1 MSIEHIDTLIV
12 GAGLSGIGSAVH
24 LRQGLPQQSLLILEA
39 RERLGGTWDLFRYPG
54 IRSDSDMHTLGYSFK
69 PWTGAKAIADGPSIL
84 QYVQE
89 TAQEF
94 EVLPLI
100 RFGHRVQSAN
110 WDSAAARW
118 HVTVKRLAD
127 DTVLQVQCRFLLM
140 CSGYYNYDHGYTP
153 AFPGMDSF
161 KGTLVHPQ
169 HWPQDLDYSGQHVVV
184 IGSGATAMTLVPEM
198 AKLAGQVT
206 LLQRSPTYV
215 VARPS
220 RDAMADALRVFL
232 PAAWAYALTRW
243 KNVLTGL
250 FYFTLARS
258 RPALAKARILQGA
271 AQALPAGYPVDPHF
285 TPSYQPWDQRVC
297 LVPDADLFVAIR
309 KGKAR
314 MVTDTI
320 DRIEAHGVR
329 LHSGALLPADV
340 IVTATG
346 LDLLGFGGMAIAVDG
361 VPLKVS
367 ECLSYKGMMLNGVPN
382 FAYVFGYTNASWTL
396 KSDLTGQYVLRVL
409 RHMRRQGFDSVAP
422 QLNDTTVQPEP
433 WVDFSSGYFQRAMDR
448 FPKQGNKKPWRLYQN
463 YVRDL
468 LALRWSA
475 LEDGVLQFGNARPPR
490 AKLDDHQRAIF

>member
-1 MSIEHIDTLIV
+1 MNSEQVDTLIV

-24 LRQGLPQQSLLILEA
+24 LRQGLPKASVLILEA

-54 IRSDSDMHTLGYSFK
+54 IRSDSDMHTLGYCFK

-94 EVLPLI
+94 GVQPLI
-100 RFGHRVQSAN
+100 RFGHQVLSAH

-118 HVTVKRLAD
+118 RVTAKRLAD
-127 DTVLQVQCRFLLM
+127 DTVLQVHCRFLLM
-140 CSGYYNYDHGYTP
+140 CSDYYNYAHGYTP

-161 KGTLVHPQ
+161 KGRVVHPQ
-169 HWPQDLDYSGQHVVV
+169 HWPQDLDYRGQRVVV

-198 AKLAGQVT
+198 AKLAAEVT

-220 RDAMADALRVFL
+220 RDAIADALRGLL
-232 PAAWAYALTRW
+232 PEKLAYALTRW

-250 FYFTLARS
+250 FYFTLAR
-258 RPALAKARILQGA
+258 RNPELAKARILQGA

-285 TPSYQPWDQRVC
+285 TPTYKPWDQRIC
-297 LVPDADLFVAIR
+297 LVPDADLFAAIGR
-309 KGKAR
+309 GRAR

-320 DRIEAHGVR
+320 EMIEPQGIR
-329 LHSGALLPADV
+329 LKSGECLAADV

-346 LDLLGFGGMAIAVDG
+346 LDLLGFGGMEIAVDG
-361 VPLKVS
+361 QALNVAQ
-367 ECLSYKGMMLNGVPN
+367 CLSYKGMMLNGVPN

-396 KSDLTGQYVLRVL
+396 KSDLTGQYVLRLL
-409 RHMRRQGFDSVAP
+409 RHMQRHGLERVMP
-422 QLNDTTVQPEP
+422 RLNDATVQPEP

-448 FPKQGNKKPWRLYQN
+448 FPKQGSKKPWRLYQN

-475 LEDGVLQFGNARPPR
+475 LEDGVLEFRKIQPG
-490 AKLDDHQRAIF
+490 AKPTSP

>member
-1 MSIEHIDTLIV
+1 MSIEQVDTLIV

-24 LRQGLPQQSLLILEA
+24 LRQGLPQQSVLILEA

-89 TAQEF
+89 AAQEF
-94 EVLPLI
+94 GVLPLI
-100 RFGHRVQSAN
+100 RFGHKVLTAD

-118 HVTVKRLAD
+118 LVAVKRLAD
-127 DTVLQVQCRFLLM
+127 DTVLQVHCRFLLM
-140 CSGYYNYDHGYTP
+140 CSGYYNYEHGYTP
-153 AFPGMDSF
+153 AIPGMDSF
-161 KGTLVHPQ
+161 TGKVVHPQ
-169 HWPQDLDYSGQHVVV
+169 HWPQDLDYRGQQVVV

-198 AKLAGQVT
+198 AKLAAQVT

-220 RDAMADALRVFL
+220 RDAIADGLRRAL
-232 PAAWAYALTRW
+232 PAKTAYALTRW

-250 FYFTLARS
+250 FYFTLAR
-258 RPALAKARILQGA
+258 RNPELAKARILQGA
-271 AQALPAGYPVDPHF
+271 TQALPAGYPVNPHF
-285 TPSYQPWDQRVC
+285 TPSYKPWDQRIC
-297 LVPDADLFVAIR
+297 LLPDADLFSAISQDR
-309 KGKAR
+309 AR

-320 DRIEAHGVR
+320 EMIEPQGLR
-329 LHSGALLPADV
+329 LHSGELLPADV

-346 LDLLGFGGMAIAVDG
+346 LDLLGFGGMHIAVDG
-361 VPLKVS
+361 VPLEVS
-367 ECLSYKGMMLNGVPN
+367 KCLSYKGMMLNGVPN

-396 KSDLTGQYVLRVL
+396 KSDLTGQYVLRLL
-409 RHMRRQGFDSVAP
+409 RHMRSQGLDSVVP
-422 QLNDTTVQPEP
+422 QLNDSTVQPEP

-448 FPKQGNKKPWRLYQN
+448 FPKQGSKKPWRLYQN
-463 YVRDL
+463 YARDL

-475 LEDGVLQFGNARPPR
+475 LEDGVLQFRSAPPS
-490 AKLDDHQRAIF
+490 AQ

>member
-1 MSIEHIDTLIV
+1 MTIEQVDTLIV

-24 LRQGLPQQSLLILEA
+24 LRQGLPQQSVLILEA

-84 QYVQE
+84 RYVQE

-94 EVLPLI
+94 GLLPLI
-100 RFGHRVQSAN
+100 RFGHKVVSAN

-118 HVTVKRLAD
+118 RVMVKLLAD
-127 DTVLQVQCRFLLM
+127 GTEFQVQCRFLLM
-140 CSGYYNYDHGYTP
+140 CSGYYNYEHGYTP
-153 AFPGMDSF
+153 AFPGIDSF
-161 KGTLVHPQ
+161 QGRVVHPQ
-169 HWPQDLDYSGQHVVV
+169 HWPQDLDYGDQQVVV

-198 AKLAGQVT
+198 AKRAAQVT
-206 LLQRSPTYV
+206 LLQRTPTYV

-220 RDAMADALRVFL
+220 RDAIADGLRRALPSKL
-232 PAAWAYALTRW
+232 AYALTRW

-258 RPALAKARILQGA
+258 NPDLAKARILQGA
-271 AQALPAGYPVDPHF
+271 AQALPAGYSVDPHF
-285 TPSYQPWDQRVC
+285 TPTYKPWDQRIC
-297 LVPDADLFVAIR
+297 LVPDADLFVAISGGR
-309 KGKAR
+309 AR

-320 DRIEAHGVR
+320 EMIEPQGLR
-329 LHSGALLPADV
+329 LHSGEFLRADV

-346 LDLLGFGGMAIAVDG
+346 LDLLGFGGMQIAVDG
-361 VPLKVS
+361 APLKVS
-367 ECLSYKGMMLNGVPN
+367 DCLSYKGMMLNGVPN

-396 KSDLTGQYVLRVL
+396 KSDLTGQYVLRLL
-409 RHMRRQGFDSVAP
+409 RHMRSQGLDSVVP
-422 QLNDTTVQPEP
+422 QLNDSTVQPEP

-448 FPKQGNKKPWRLYQN
+448 FPKQGSKKPWRLYQN

-475 LEDGVLQFGNARPPR
+475 LEDGVLQFGKARPP
-490 AKLDDHQRAIF
+490 

>member
-1 MSIEHIDTLIV
+1 MNIEHIDTLIV

-24 LRQGLPQQSLLILEA
+24 VRQGLPQQSVLILEA

-94 EVLPLI
+94 GVLPLI
-100 RFGHRVQSAN
+100 RFGHKVLSAN
-110 WDSAAARW
+110 WDSGAARW
-118 HVTVKRLAD
+118 HVAVKRLAD
-127 DTVLQVQCRFLLM
+127 GTVLQVQCRFLLM
-140 CSGYYNYDHGYTP
+140 CSGYYNYAHGYTP

-161 KGTLVHPQ
+161 LGRVVHPQ
-169 HWPQDLDYSGQHVVV
+169 HWPQDLDYRGQRVVV

-198 AKLAGQVT
+198 AKLAAQVT

-220 RDAMADALRVFL
+220 RDAIADALRGFL
-232 PAAWAYALTRW
+232 PSAWAYALTRW

-258 RPALAKARILQGA
+258 KPALAKARILQGA
-271 AQALPAGYPVDPHF
+271 AQALPPGYAVDPHF
-285 TPSYQPWDQRVC
+285 TPTYQPWDQRIC
-297 LVPDADLFVAIR
+297 LVPDADLFAAISQ
-309 KGKAR
+309 GKAR

-320 DRIEAHGVR
+320 EMIEPQGLR

-346 LDLLGFGGMAIAVDG
+346 LDLLGFGGMQIAVDG
-361 VPLKVS
+361 APLHVGQ
-367 ECLSYKGMMLNGVPN
+367 CLSYKGMMLNGVPN

-396 KSDLTGQYVLRVL
+396 KSDLTGQYVLRLL
-409 RHMRRQGFDSVAP
+409 RHMQRHGLDSVMP
-422 QLNDTTVQPEP
+422 QLKDATVQPEP
-433 WVDFSSGYFQRAMDR
+433 WVDFSSGYFQRALDR
-448 FPKQGNKKPWRLYQN
+448 FPKQGSKKPWRLYQN

-475 LEDGVLQFGNARPPR
+475 LEDGVLQFGKARLPS
-490 AKLDDHQRAIF
+490 Q

>member
-1 MSIEHIDTLIV
+1 MNIEQVDTLIV

-24 LRQGLPQQSLLILEA
+24 LRQGLPQQSVLILEA

-84 QYVQE
+84 RYVQE

-94 EVLPLI
+94 GLLPLI
-100 RFGHRVQSAN
+100 RFGHKVVSAN

-118 HVTVKRLAD
+118 RVMVKLLAD
-127 DTVLQVQCRFLLM
+127 GTEFQVQCRFLLM
-140 CSGYYNYDHGYTP
+140 CSGYYNYEHGYTP
-153 AFPGMDSF
+153 AFPGIDSF
-161 KGTLVHPQ
+161 QGRVVHPQ
-169 HWPQDLDYSGQHVVV
+169 HWPQDLDYGDQQVVV

-198 AKLAGQVT
+198 AKRAAQVT
-206 LLQRSPTYV
+206 LLQRTPTYV

-220 RDAMADALRVFL
+220 RDAIADGLRRALPSKL
-232 PAAWAYALTRW
+232 AYALTRW

-258 RPALAKARILQGA
+258 NPDLAKARILQGA

-285 TPSYQPWDQRVC
+285 TPTYKPWDQRIC
-297 LVPDADLFVAIR
+297 LVPDADLFVAISGGR
-309 KGKAR
+309 AR

-320 DRIEAHGVR
+320 EMIEPQGLR
-329 LHSGALLPADV
+329 LHSGEFLRADV

-346 LDLLGFGGMAIAVDG
+346 LDLLGFGGIQIAVDSA
-361 VPLKVS
+361 PLKVS
-367 ECLSYKGMMLNGVPN
+367 DCLSYKGMMLNGVPN

-396 KSDLTGQYVLRVL
+396 KSDLTGQYVLRLL
-409 RHMRRQGFDSVAP
+409 RHMRSQGLDSVVP
-422 QLNDTTVQPEP
+422 QLNDSTVQPEP

-448 FPKQGNKKPWRLYQN
+448 FPKQGSKKPWRLYQN

-475 LEDGVLQFGNARPPR
+475 LEDGVLQFGKARPP
-490 AKLDDHQRAIF
+490 

>member
-1 MSIEHIDTLIV
+1 MNIEQVDTLIV

-24 LRQGLPQQSLLILEA
+24 LRQGLPQQSVLILEA

-84 QYVQE
+84 RYVQE

-94 EVLPLI
+94 GLLPLI
-100 RFGHRVQSAN
+100 RFGHKVVSAN
-110 WDSAAARW
+110 RDSAAARW
-118 HVTVKRLAD
+118 RVMVKRLAD
-127 DTVLQVQCRFLLM
+127 GTEFQVQCRFLLM
-140 CSGYYNYDHGYTP
+140 CSGYYNYEHGYTP
-153 AFPGMDSF
+153 AFPGIDSF
-161 KGTLVHPQ
+161 QGRVVHPQ
-169 HWPQDLDYSGQHVVV
+169 HWPQDLDYGDQQVVV

-198 AKLAGQVT
+198 AKRAAQVT
-206 LLQRSPTYV
+206 LLQRTPTYV

-220 RDAMADALRVFL
+220 RDAISDGLRRALPSKL
-232 PAAWAYALTRW
+232 AYALTRW

-258 RPALAKARILQGA
+258 NPDLAKARILQGA

-285 TPSYQPWDQRVC
+285 TPTYKPWDQRIC
-297 LVPDADLFVAIR
+297 LVPDADLFVAISGGR
-309 KGKAR
+309 AR

-320 DRIEAHGVR
+320 EMIEPQGLR
-329 LHSGALLPADV
+329 LHSGEFLRADV

-346 LDLLGFGGMAIAVDG
+346 LDLLGFGGMQIAVDSA
-361 VPLKVS
+361 PLKVS
-367 ECLSYKGMMLNGVPN
+367 DCLSYKGMMLNGVPN

-396 KSDLTGQYVLRVL
+396 KSDLTGQYVLRLL
-409 RHMRRQGFDSVAP
+409 RHMRSQGLDSVVP
-422 QLNDTTVQPEP
+422 QLNDSTVQPEP

-448 FPKQGNKKPWRLYQN
+448 FPKQGSKKPWRLYQN

-475 LEDGVLQFGNARPPR
+475 LEDGVLQFGKARPP
-490 AKLDDHQRAIF
+490 

>member
-1 MSIEHIDTLIV
+1 MSIEQVDTLIV

-24 LRQGLPQQSLLILEA
+24 LRQGLPQQSVLILEA

-84 QYVQE
+84 QYVKE

-94 EVLPLI
+94 GVLPLI
-100 RFGHRVQSAN
+100 RFGHQVLSAN

-118 HVTVKRLAD
+118 QLAVKRLAD

-140 CSGYYNYDHGYTP
+140 CSGYYNYAHGYTP
-153 AFPGMDSF
+153 ALPGMDSF
-161 KGTLVHPQ
+161 KGPVVHPQ
-169 HWPQDLDYSGQHVVV
+169 HWPQGLDYRGLQVVV

-198 AKLAGQVT
+198 AKLAASVT

-215 VARPS
+215 VSRPS
-220 RDAMADALRVFL
+220 RDAIADGLRRVL
-232 PAAWAYALTRW
+232 PAKIAYALTRW

-250 FYFTLARS
+250 FYFTLAR
-258 RPALAKARILQGA
+258 RHPDLAKTRILQGA
-271 AQALPAGYPVDPHF
+271 AQALPAGYPLDPHF
-285 TPSYQPWDQRVC
+285 TPTYKPWDQRIC
-297 LVPDADLFVAIR
+297 LLPDADLFGAISQGR
-309 KGKAR
+309 AR

-320 DRIEAHGVR
+320 EMIEPQGIR
-329 LHSGALLPADV
+329 LHSGEFLQADV

-346 LDLLGFGGMAIAVDG
+346 LDLLGFGGMQIAVDG
-361 VPLKVS
+361 RPLEVAK
-367 ECLSYKGMMLNGVPN
+367 CLSYKGMMLNGVPN

-396 KSDLTGQYVLRVL
+396 KSDLTGQYVLRLL
-409 RHMRRQGFDSVAP
+409 RHMRRKGLASVMP
-422 QLNDTTVQPEP
+422 QLNDATVLPEP

-448 FPKQGNKKPWRLYQN
+448 FPKQGSKKPWRLYQN

-475 LEDGVLQFGNARPPR
+475 LEDGVLQFGKAQTEAP
-490 AKLDDHQRAIF
+490 

>member
-1 MSIEHIDTLIV
+1 MNIEHIDTLIV

-24 LRQGLPQQSLLILEA
+24 LRQGPPQQSILILEA

-69 PWTGAKAIADGPSIL
+69 PWTGAKAIADGSSIL

-94 EVLPLI
+94 GVLPLI
-100 RFGHRVQSAN
+100 RFGHKVLSAD
-110 WDSAAARW
+110 WDSAAAHWR
-118 HVTVKRLAD
+118 VAVKRLAD

-140 CSGYYNYDHGYTP
+140 CSGYYNYEHGYTP

-161 KGTLVHPQ
+161 KGRVVHPQ
-169 HWPQDLDYSGQHVVV
+169 HWPQDLDYRGQQVVV

-198 AKLAGQVT
+198 AKLAAQVT

-220 RDAMADALRVFL
+220 RDAIADALRGFL
-232 PAAWAYALTRW
+232 PAKIAYALTRW

-258 RPALAKARILQGA
+258 KPELAKARILQGA
-271 AQALPAGYPVDPHF
+271 AQALPAGYAVNPHF
-285 TPSYQPWDQRVC
+285 TPSYKPWDQRIC
-297 LVPDADLFVAIR
+297 LVPDADLFAAISQGR
-309 KGKAR
+309 AR

-320 DRIEAHGVR
+320 EMIEPQGLR
-329 LHSGALLPADV
+329 LKSGELLAADV

-346 LDLLGFGGMAIAVDG
+346 LDLLGFGGMEIFVDS
-361 VPLKVS
+361 VPLKVA

-396 KSDLTGQYVLRVL
+396 KSDLTGQYVLRLL
-409 RHMRRQGFDSVAP
+409 RHMRRHGLDSVVP
-422 QLNDTTVQPEP
+422 QLNDATVQPEP
-433 WVDFSSGYFQRAMDR
+433 WVDFSSGYFQRALDR

-475 LEDGVLQFGNARPPR
+475 LEDGVLQFGKARPPS
-490 AKLDDHQRAIF
+490 Q

>member
-1 MSIEHIDTLIV
+1 MSIEQVDTLIV

-24 LRQGLPQQSLLILEA
+24 LRQGLPQQSVLMVEA
-39 RERLGGTWDLFRYPG
+39 RKRLGGTWDLFRYPG

-94 EVLPLI
+94 GVLPLI
-100 RFGHRVQSAN
+100 RFGHKVLSAD

-118 HVTVKRLAD
+118 RVAVQRLAD

-140 CSGYYNYDHGYTP
+140 CSGYYNYEHGYTP
-153 AFPGMDSF
+153 ALPGMDSF
-161 KGTLVHPQ
+161 KGQRVHPQ
-169 HWPQDLDYSGQHVVV
+169 HWPQDLDYRGQQVVI
-184 IGSGATAMTLVPEM
+184 IGSGATAMTLVPAM
-198 AKLAGQVT
+198 AKLAAHVT

-220 RDAMADALRVFL
+220 RDAIADGLRRVL
-232 PAAWAYALTRW
+232 PAKIAYALTRW

-250 FYFTLARS
+250 FYFTLAR
-258 RPALAKARILQGA
+258 RKPGLAKARILQGA
-271 AQALPAGYPVDPHF
+271 AQALPAGYPVNPHF
-285 TPSYQPWDQRVC
+285 TPSYKPWDQRIC
-297 LVPDADLFVAIR
+297 LLPDGDLFGAISQGR
-309 KGKAR
+309 AR

-320 DRIEAHGVR
+320 EMIESQGIR
-329 LHSGALLPADV
+329 LRSGEFLQADV

-346 LDLLGFGGMAIAVDG
+346 LDLLGFGGMEIAVDG
-361 VPLKVS
+361 VPLRVAES
-367 ECLSYKGMMLNGVPN
+367 LSYKGMMLNGVPN

-396 KSDLTGQYVLRVL
+396 KSDLTGQYVLRLL
-409 RHMRRQGFDSVAP
+409 RHMRSHRFDSVVP
-422 QLNDTTVQPEP
+422 QLNDSTVQPEP

-448 FPKQGNKKPWRLYQN
+448 FPKQGSKKPWRLYQN

-468 LALRWSA
+468 LALRYSA
-475 LEDGVLQFGNARPPR
+475 LEDGVLQFGKAPPS
-490 AKLDDHQRAIF
+490 AQ

>member
-1 MSIEHIDTLIV
+1 MTIEQVDTLIV

-24 LRQGLPQQSLLILEA
+24 LRQGLPQQSVLILEA

-84 QYVQE
+84 RYVQE

-94 EVLPLI
+94 GLLPLI
-100 RFGHRVQSAN
+100 RFGHKVVSAN

-118 HVTVKRLAD
+118 RVVVKRLAD
-127 DTVLQVQCRFLLM
+127 DTEFPVQCRFLLM
-140 CSGYYNYDHGYTP
+140 CSGYYNYEHGYTP
-153 AFPGMDSF
+153 AFPGIDSF
-161 KGTLVHPQ
+161 NGKVVHPQ
-169 HWPQDLDYSGQHVVV
+169 HWPQDLDYGDQQVVV

-198 AKLAGQVT
+198 AKRAAQVT
-206 LLQRSPTYV
+206 LLQRTPTYV

-220 RDAMADALRVFL
+220 RDAIADALRRVL
-232 PAAWAYALTRW
+232 PSKLAYALTRW

-250 FYFTLARS
+250 FYFTLAR
-258 RPALAKARILQGA
+258 RNPELAKARILEGA

-285 TPSYQPWDQRVC
+285 TPTYKPWDQRIC
-297 LVPDADLFVAIR
+297 LVPDADLFVAISGGR
-309 KGKAR
+309 AR

-320 DRIEAHGVR
+320 EMIEPQGLR
-329 LHSGALLPADV
+329 LHSGEFLRADL

-346 LDLLGFGGMAIAVDG
+346 LDLLGFGGMRIAVDG
-361 VPLKVS
+361 VALNVA

-396 KSDLTGQYVLRVL
+396 KSDLTGQYVLRLL
-409 RHMRRQGFDSVAP
+409 RHMRSQRLDSVVP
-422 QLNDTTVQPEP
+422 QLNDSTVQPEP
-433 WVDFSSGYFQRAMDR
+433 WVDFSSGYFQRAIDR
-448 FPKQGNKKPWRLYQN
+448 FPKQGSKKPWRLYQN

-475 LEDGVLQFGNARPPR
+475 LDDGVLQFGNAGPPEP
-490 AKLDDHQRAIF
+490 

>member
-1 MSIEHIDTLIV
+1 MSIEQIDTLIV

-24 LRQGLPQQSLLILEA
+24 LRQGLPQQSVLILEA

-69 PWTGAKAIADGPSIL
+69 PWTGAKAIADGSSIL

-89 TAQEF
+89 TAEEF
-94 EVLPLI
+94 GVLPLI
-100 RFGHRVQSAN
+100 RFGHKVLSADWN
-110 WDSAAARW
+110 SAAARW
-118 HVTVKRLAD
+118 HVAVKRLAD
-127 DTVLQVQCRFLLM
+127 GTVLQVQCRFLLM
-140 CSGYYNYDHGYTP
+140 CSGYYNYEHGYTP

-161 KGTLVHPQ
+161 QGRVVHPQ
-169 HWPQDLDYSGQHVVV
+169 HWPQDLDYSGQRVVV

-198 AKLAGQVT
+198 AKLAAEVT

-220 RDAMADALRVFL
+220 RDAIADALRGFL
-232 PAAWAYALTRW
+232 PSAWAYALTRW

-250 FYFTLARS
+250 FYFTLAR
-258 RPALAKARILQGA
+258 RNPELAKARILQGA
-271 AQALPAGYPVDPHF
+271 AQALPAGYPVYPHF
-285 TPSYQPWDQRVC
+285 TPTYKPWDQRIC
-297 LVPDADLFVAIR
+297 LVPDADLFAAISQ
-309 KGKAR
+309 GKAR

-320 DRIEAHGVR
+320 EMIEPQGVR
-329 LHSGALLPADV
+329 LQSGALLPADV

-346 LDLLGFGGMAIAVDG
+346 LDLLGFGGMEIAIDG
-361 VPLKVS
+361 IALNVAQ
-367 ECLSYKGMMLNGVPN
+367 CLSYKGMMLNGVPN

-396 KSDLTGQYVLRVL
+396 KSDLTGQYVLRLL
-409 RHMRRQGFDSVAP
+409 RHMRRQRLDSVMA

-433 WVDFSSGYFQRAMDR
+433 WVDFSSGYFQRAQDR
-448 FPKQGNKKPWRLYQN
+448 FPKQGSKKPWRLYQN

-475 LEDGVLQFGNARPPR
+475 LEDGVLQFGKARLP
-490 AKLDDHQRAIF
+490 

>member
-1 MSIEHIDTLIV
+1 MSIEQVDTLIV

-24 LRQGLPQQSLLILEA
+24 LRQGLPQQSVLILEA

-94 EVLPLI
+94 GVLPLI
-100 RFGHRVQSAN
+100 RFGHKVLSAD

-118 HVTVKRLAD
+118 RVAVKRLAD
-127 DTVLQVQCRFLLM
+127 DAVLQVQCRFLLM
-140 CSGYYNYDHGYTP
+140 CSGYYNYAHGYTP
-153 AFPGMDSF
+153 ALPGMDSF
-161 KGTLVHPQ
+161 KGKVVHPQ
-169 HWPQDLDYSGQHVVV
+169 HWPQDLDYRGQQVVV

-198 AKLAGQVT
+198 AKLAAHVT

-220 RDAMADALRVFL
+220 RDAIADGLRRLL
-232 PAAWAYALTRW
+232 PAKIAFALTRW

-250 FYFTLARS
+250 FYFTLAR
-258 RPALAKARILQGA
+258 RKPDLAKARILQGA

-285 TPSYQPWDQRVC
+285 TPSYKPWDQRIC
-297 LVPDADLFVAIR
+297 LLPDGDLFGAISQGR
-309 KGKAR
+309 AR

-320 DRIEAHGVR
+320 EMIEPQGLR
-329 LHSGALLPADV
+329 LHSGELLPADV

-346 LDLLGFGGMAIAVDG
+346 LDLLGFGGMHIAVDG
-361 VPLKVS
+361 IALKVA

-396 KSDLTGQYVLRVL
+396 KSDLTGQYVLRLL
-409 RHMRRQGFDSVAP
+409 RHMRSHGLDNAVP
-422 QLNDTTVQPEP
+422 QLNDSTVQPES

-448 FPKQGNKKPWRLYQN
+448 FPKQGSKKPWRLYQN

-468 LALRWSA
+468 LTLRWSA
-475 LEDGVLQFGNARPPR
+475 LEDGVLQFGKAPPS
-490 AKLDDHQRAIF
+490 AQ

>member
-1 MSIEHIDTLIV
+1 MSIEQVDTLIV

-24 LRQGLPQQSLLILEA
+24 LRQGLPQQSVLILES

-94 EVLPLI
+94 GVLPLI
-100 RFGHRVQSAN
+100 RFGHQVLSAN

-118 HVTVKRLAD
+118 QLAVKRLAD
-127 DTVLQVQCRFLLM
+127 DTVLQVKCRFLLM
-140 CSGYYNYDHGYTP
+140 CSGYYNYAHGYTP
-153 AFPGMDSF
+153 ALPGMDSF
-161 KGTLVHPQ
+161 KGPVVHPQ
-169 HWPQDLDYSGQHVVV
+169 HWPQGLDYRGRQVVV

-198 AKLAGQVT
+198 AKLAANVT

-215 VARPS
+215 VSRPS
-220 RDAMADALRVFL
+220 RDAIADGLRRVL
-232 PAAWAYALTRW
+232 PAKIAYALTRW

-250 FYFTLARS
+250 FYFTLAR
-258 RPALAKARILQGA
+258 RHPDLAKTRILQGA
-271 AQALPAGYPVDPHF
+271 AQALPAGYPLDPHF
-285 TPSYQPWDQRVC
+285 TPTYKPWDQRIC
-297 LVPDADLFVAIR
+297 LLPDADLFGAISQGR
-309 KGKAR
+309 AR

-320 DRIEAHGVR
+320 EMIEPQGIR
-329 LHSGALLPADV
+329 LHSGEFLQADV

-346 LDLLGFGGMAIAVDG
+346 LDLLGFGGMQIAVDG
-361 VPLKVS
+361 RPLEVAK
-367 ECLSYKGMMLNGVPN
+367 CLSYKGMMLNGVPN

-396 KSDLTGQYVLRVL
+396 KSDLTGQYVLRLL
-409 RHMRRQGFDSVAP
+409 RHMRRKGLGSVMP
-422 QLNDTTVQPEP
+422 RLNDATVQPEP

-448 FPKQGNKKPWRLYQN
+448 FPKQGSKKPWRLYQN

-475 LEDGVLQFGNARPPR
+475 LEDGVLQFGKAQTQAP
-490 AKLDDHQRAIF
+490 

>member
-12 GAGLSGIGSAVH
+12 GAGLSGVGSAVH
-24 LRQGLPQQSLLILEA
+24 LRQGLPQQSVLILEA

-84 QYVQE
+84 QYLQE

-94 EVLPLI
+94 GVLPLI
-100 RFGHRVQSAN
+100 RFGHQVLSAN

-118 HVTVKRLAD
+118 HVAVKRLAD
-127 DTVLQVQCRFLLM
+127 DTVVQVQCRFLLM
-140 CSGYYNYDHGYTP
+140 CSGYYNYEHGYTP
-153 AFPGMDSF
+153 AFPGLDSF
-161 KGTLVHPQ
+161 KGRVVHPQ
-169 HWPQDLDYSGQHVVV
+169 HWPQDLDYRGQQVVV

-198 AKLAGQVT
+198 AKLAAQVT

-220 RDAMADALRVFL
+220 RDAIADALRGFL
-232 PAAWAYALTRW
+232 PSAWAYALTRW

-258 RPALAKARILQGA
+258 KPALATARILQGA
-271 AQALPAGYPVDPHF
+271 AQALPAGYAVDPHF
-285 TPSYQPWDQRVC
+285 TPTYQPWDQRIC
-297 LVPDADLFVAIR
+297 LVPDADLFVAISQ
-309 KGKAR
+309 GKAR

-320 DRIEAHGVR
+320 EMIEPQGLR

-346 LDLLGFGGMAIAVDG
+346 LDLLGFGGMQIAVDG
-361 VPLKVS
+361 APLHVGQ
-367 ECLSYKGMMLNGVPN
+367 CLSYKGMMLNGVPN

-396 KSDLTGQYVLRVL
+396 KSDLTGQYVLRLL
-409 RHMRRQGFDSVAP
+409 RHMQRHGLDSVMP
-422 QLNDTTVQPEP
+422 QLKDATVQPEP
-433 WVDFSSGYFQRAMDR
+433 WVDFSSGYFQRALDR
-448 FPKQGNKKPWRLYQN
+448 FPKQGSKKPWRLYQN

-475 LEDGVLQFGNARPPR
+475 LEDGVLQFGKARLPS
-490 AKLDDHQRAIF
+490 Q

>member
-1 MSIEHIDTLIV
+1 MSIEQVDTLIV

-24 LRQGLPQQSLLILEA
+24 LRQGLPQQSVLILEA

-84 QYVQE
+84 QYVKE

-94 EVLPLI
+94 GVLPLI
-100 RFGHRVQSAN
+100 RFGHQVLSAN

-118 HVTVKRLAD
+118 QLAVKRLAD

-140 CSGYYNYDHGYTP
+140 CSGYYNYAHGYTP
-153 AFPGMDSF
+153 ALPGMDSF
-161 KGTLVHPQ
+161 KGPVVHPQ
-169 HWPQDLDYSGQHVVV
+169 HWPPGLDYRGRQVVV

-198 AKLAGQVT
+198 AKLAANVT

-215 VARPS
+215 VSRPS
-220 RDAMADALRVFL
+220 RDAIADGLRRVL
-232 PAAWAYALTRW
+232 PAKIAYALTRW

-250 FYFTLARS
+250 FYFTLAR
-258 RPALAKARILQGA
+258 RHPDLAKTRILQGA
-271 AQALPAGYPVDPHF
+271 AQALPAGYPLDPHF
-285 TPSYQPWDQRVC
+285 TPTYKPWDQRIC
-297 LVPDADLFVAIR
+297 LLPDADLFGAISQGR
-309 KGKAR
+309 AR

-320 DRIEAHGVR
+320 EMIEPQGIR
-329 LHSGALLPADV
+329 LHSGEFLQADV

-346 LDLLGFGGMAIAVDG
+346 LDLLGFGGMQIAVDG
-361 VPLKVS
+361 RPLEVAK
-367 ECLSYKGMMLNGVPN
+367 CLSYKGMMLNGVPN

-396 KSDLTGQYVLRVL
+396 KSDLTGQYVLRLL
-409 RHMRRQGFDSVAP
+409 RHMRRKGLASVMP
-422 QLNDTTVQPEP
+422 QLNDATVLPEP

-448 FPKQGNKKPWRLYQN
+448 FPKQGSKKPWRLYQN

-475 LEDGVLQFGNARPPR
+475 LEDGVLQFGKAQTEAP
-490 AKLDDHQRAIF
+490 

>member
-1 MSIEHIDTLIV
+1 MSIEQVDTLIV

-24 LRQGLPQQSLLILEA
+24 LRQGLPQQSVWILEA

-94 EVLPLI
+94 GVLPLI
-100 RFGHRVQSAN
+100 RFGHQVLSAN

-118 HVTVKRLAD
+118 QLVVKRLAD

-140 CSGYYNYDHGYTP
+140 CSGYYNYAHGYTP
-153 AFPGMDSF
+153 ALPGMDSF
-161 KGTLVHPQ
+161 KGPVVHPQ
-169 HWPQDLDYSGQHVVV
+169 HWPPGLDYRGRQVVV

-198 AKLAGQVT
+198 AKLAANVT

-215 VARPS
+215 VSRPS
-220 RDAMADALRVFL
+220 RDAIADGLRRVL
-232 PAAWAYALTRW
+232 PAKIAYALTRW

-250 FYFTLARS
+250 FYFTLAR
-258 RPALAKARILQGA
+258 RHPDLAKTRILQGA
-271 AQALPAGYPVDPHF
+271 AQALPAGYPLDPHF
-285 TPSYQPWDQRVC
+285 TPTYKPWDQRIC
-297 LVPDADLFVAIR
+297 LLPDADLFGAISQGR
-309 KGKAR
+309 AR

-320 DRIEAHGVR
+320 EMIEPQGIR
-329 LHSGALLPADV
+329 LHSGEFLQADV

-346 LDLLGFGGMAIAVDG
+346 LDLLGFGGMQIAVDG
-361 VPLKVS
+361 RPLEVAK
-367 ECLSYKGMMLNGVPN
+367 CLSYKGMMLNGVPN

-396 KSDLTGQYVLRVL
+396 KSDLTGQYVLRLL
-409 RHMRRQGFDSVAP
+409 RHMRRKGLGSVMP
-422 QLNDTTVQPEP
+422 QLNDATVQPEP

-448 FPKQGNKKPWRLYQN
+448 FPKQGSKKPWRLYQN

-475 LEDGVLQFGNARPPR
+475 LEDGVLQFGKAQTEAP
-490 AKLDDHQRAIF
+490 

>member
-1 MSIEHIDTLIV
+1 MNIEQVDTLIV

-24 LRQGLPQQSLLILEA
+24 LRQGLPQQSVLILEA

-84 QYVQE
+84 RYVQE

-94 EVLPLI
+94 GVLPLI
-100 RFGHRVQSAN
+100 RFGHKVVSAN

-118 HVTVKRLAD
+118 RVVVKRLAD
-127 DTVLQVQCRFLLM
+127 DTEFQVQCGFLLM
-140 CSGYYNYDHGYTP
+140 CSGYYNYEHGYTP
-153 AFPGMDSF
+153 TFPGMDSF
-161 KGTLVHPQ
+161 SGKVVHPQ
-169 HWPQDLDYSGQHVVV
+169 HWPQDLDYCDQQVVV

-198 AKLAGQVT
+198 AKRAAQVT
-206 LLQRSPTYV
+206 LLQRTPTYV

-220 RDAMADALRVFL
+220 RDAIGDALRRVL
-232 PAAWAYALTRW
+232 PPKLAYALTRW

-250 FYFTLARS
+250 FYFTLAR
-258 RPALAKARILQGA
+258 RNPELAKARILEGA

-285 TPSYQPWDQRVC
+285 TPTYKPWDQRIC
-297 LVPDADLFVAIR
+297 LVPDADLFAAISGGR
-309 KGKAR
+309 AR

-320 DRIEAHGVR
+320 EMIEPQGLR
-329 LHSGALLPADV
+329 LHSGEFLRADV

-346 LDLLGFGGMAIAVDG
+346 LDLLGFGGMQIAVDG
-361 VPLKVS
+361 APLKVS
-367 ECLSYKGMMLNGVPN
+367 DCLSYKGMMLNGVPN

-396 KSDLTGQYVLRVL
+396 KSDLTGQYVVRLL
-409 RHMRRQGFDSVAP
+409 RHMRRQGVESVMP
-422 QLNDTTVQPEP
+422 QLKDATVQAEP
-433 WVDFSSGYFQRAMDR
+433 WVDFSSGYFQRAIDR
-448 FPKQGNKKPWRLYQN
+448 FPKQGSKKPWRLYQN

-475 LEDGVLQFGNARPPR
+475 LEDGVLQFGKARPP
-490 AKLDDHQRAIF
+490 

>member
-1 MSIEHIDTLIV
+1 MSIEQVDTLIV

-24 LRQGLPQQSLLILEA
+24 LRQGLPQQSVLILEA

-84 QYVQE
+84 RYVQE

-94 EVLPLI
+94 GVLPLI
-100 RFGHRVQSAN
+100 RFGHQVLSAN

-118 HVTVKRLAD
+118 QLAVKRLAD

-140 CSGYYNYDHGYTP
+140 CSGYYNYAHGYTP
-153 AFPGMDSF
+153 ALPGMDSF
-161 KGTLVHPQ
+161 KGPVVHPQ
-169 HWPQDLDYSGQHVVV
+169 HWPQGLDYRGLQVVV

-198 AKLAGQVT
+198 AKLAASVT

-215 VARPS
+215 VSRPS
-220 RDAMADALRVFL
+220 RDAIADGLRRVL
-232 PAAWAYALTRW
+232 PAKIAYALTRW

-250 FYFTLARS
+250 FYFTLAR
-258 RPALAKARILQGA
+258 RHPDLAKTRILQGA
-271 AQALPAGYPVDPHF
+271 AQALPAGYPLDPHF
-285 TPSYQPWDQRVC
+285 TPTYKPWDQRIC
-297 LVPDADLFVAIR
+297 LLPDADLFGAISQGR
-309 KGKAR
+309 AR

-320 DRIEAHGVR
+320 EMIEPQGIR
-329 LHSGALLPADV
+329 LHSGEFLQADV

-346 LDLLGFGGMAIAVDG
+346 LDLLGFGGMQIAVDG
-361 VPLKVS
+361 RPLEVAK
-367 ECLSYKGMMLNGVPN
+367 CLSYKGMMLNGVPN

-396 KSDLTGQYVLRVL
+396 KSDLTGQYVLRLL
-409 RHMRRQGFDSVAP
+409 RHMRRKGLGSVMP
-422 QLNDTTVQPEP
+422 QLNDATVLPEP

-448 FPKQGNKKPWRLYQN
+448 FPKQGSKKPWRLYQN

-475 LEDGVLQFGNARPPR
+475 LEDGVLQFGKAQTEAP
-490 AKLDDHQRAIF
+490 

>member
-1 MSIEHIDTLIV
+1 MSIEQVDTLIV

-24 LRQGLPQQSLLILEA
+24 LRQGLPQQSVLILEA

-84 QYVQE
+84 QYVKE

-94 EVLPLI
+94 GVLPLI
-100 RFGHRVQSAN
+100 RFGHQVLSAN

-118 HVTVKRLAD
+118 QLAVKRLAD

-140 CSGYYNYDHGYTP
+140 CSGYYNYAHGYTP
-153 AFPGMDSF
+153 ALPGMDSF
-161 KGTLVHPQ
+161 KGPVVHPQ
-169 HWPQDLDYSGQHVVV
+169 HWPPGLDYRGRQVVV

-198 AKLAGQVT
+198 AKLAANVT

-215 VARPS
+215 VSRPS
-220 RDAMADALRVFL
+220 RDAIADGLRRVL
-232 PAAWAYALTRW
+232 PAKIAYALTRW

-250 FYFTLARS
+250 FFFILAR
-258 RPALAKARILQGA
+258 RHPDLAKTRILQGA

-285 TPSYQPWDQRVC
+285 TPSYKPWDQRIC
-297 LVPDADLFVAIR
+297 LLPDGDLFGAISQGR
-309 KGKAR
+309 AR

-320 DRIEAHGVR
+320 EMIEPQGIR
-329 LHSGALLPADV
+329 LHSGEFLQADV

-346 LDLLGFGGMAIAVDG
+346 LDLLGFGGMQIAVDG
-361 VPLKVS
+361 RPLEVAK
-367 ECLSYKGMMLNGVPN
+367 CLSYKGMMLNGVPN

-396 KSDLTGQYVLRVL
+396 KSDLTGQYVLRLL
-409 RHMRRQGFDSVAP
+409 RHMRRKGLGSVMP
-422 QLNDTTVQPEP
+422 QLNDATVQPEP

-448 FPKQGNKKPWRLYQN
+448 FPKQGSKKPWRLYQN

-475 LEDGVLQFGNARPPR
+475 LEDGVLQFGKAQTEAP
-490 AKLDDHQRAIF
+490 

>member
-1 MSIEHIDTLIV
+1 MSIEQVDTLIV

-24 LRQGLPQQSLLILEA
+24 LRQGLPQQSVLILES

-84 QYVQE
+84 RYVQE

-94 EVLPLI
+94 GVLPLI
-100 RFGHRVQSAN
+100 RFGHQVLSAN

-118 HVTVKRLAD
+118 QLAVKRLAD

-140 CSGYYNYDHGYTP
+140 CSGYYNYAHGYTP
-153 AFPGMDSF
+153 ALPGMDSF
-161 KGTLVHPQ
+161 KGPVVHPQ
-169 HWPQDLDYSGQHVVV
+169 HWPQGLDYRGRQVVV

-198 AKLAGQVT
+198 AKLAANVT

-215 VARPS
+215 VSRPS
-220 RDAMADALRVFL
+220 RDAIADGLRRVL
-232 PAAWAYALTRW
+232 PAKIAYALTRW

-250 FYFTLARS
+250 FYFTLAR
-258 RPALAKARILQGA
+258 RHPDLAKTRILQGA
-271 AQALPAGYPVDPHF
+271 AQALPAGYPLDPHF
-285 TPSYQPWDQRVC
+285 TPTYKPWDQRIC
-297 LVPDADLFVAIR
+297 LLPDADLFGAISQGR
-309 KGKAR
+309 AR

-320 DRIEAHGVR
+320 EMIEPRGIR
-329 LHSGALLPADV
+329 LHSGEFLQADV

-346 LDLLGFGGMAIAVDG
+346 LDLLGFGGMQIAVDG
-361 VPLKVS
+361 RPLEVAK
-367 ECLSYKGMMLNGVPN
+367 CLSYKGMMLNGVPN

-396 KSDLTGQYVLRVL
+396 KSDLTGQYVLRLL
-409 RHMRRQGFDSVAP
+409 RHMRRKGLGSVMP
-422 QLNDTTVQPEP
+422 RLNDATVQPEP

-448 FPKQGNKKPWRLYQN
+448 FPKQGSKKPWRLYQN

-475 LEDGVLQFGNARPPR
+475 LEDGVLQFGKAQTQAP
-490 AKLDDHQRAIF
+490 

>member
-1 MSIEHIDTLIV
+1 MSIEPVDTLIV

-24 LRQGLPQQSLLILEA
+24 LLQGLPQQSVLILEA

-94 EVLPLI
+94 GVLPLI
-100 RFGHRVQSAN
+100 RFGHKVVTAQ
-110 WDSAAARW
+110 WDSAQARW
-118 HVTVKRLAD
+118 HVAVKRLAD
-127 DTVLQVQCRFLLM
+127 DAVIQVQCRFLLM
-140 CSGYYNYDHGYTP
+140 CSGYYNYAHGYTP

-161 KGTLVHPQ
+161 KGRVVHPQ
-169 HWPQDLDYSGQHVVV
+169 HWPQDLDYRGQQVVV

-198 AKLAGQVT
+198 AKLAAQVT

-220 RDAMADALRVFL
+220 RDAIADGLRRVL
-232 PAAWAYALTRW
+232 PPTWAYALTRW

-250 FYFTLARS
+250 FFFTLAR
-258 RPALAKARILQGA
+258 RKPELAKARILQGA
-271 AQALPAGYPVDPHF
+271 AQALPAGYPMDPHF
-285 TPSYQPWDQRVC
+285 TPTYQPWDQRIC
-297 LVPDADLFVAIR
+297 LVPDADLFDAISR
-309 KGKAR
+309 GRAH

-320 DRIEAHGVR
+320 EMIEPQGIR
-329 LHSGALLPADV
+329 LKSGEFLRADV

-346 LDLLGFGGMAIAVDG
+346 LDLLGFGGMEISVDG
-361 VPLKVS
+361 VPLKVAQ
-367 ECLSYKGMMLNGVPN
+367 CLSYKGMMLNGVPN

-396 KSDLTGQYVLRVL
+396 KSDLTGQYVLRLL
-409 RHMRRQGFDSVAP
+409 RHMRRKGLDSVWP
-422 QLNDTTVQPEP
+422 QLNDATVQPEP

-448 FPKQGNKKPWRLYQN
+448 FPKQGSKKPWRLYQN

-475 LEDGVLQFGNARPPR
+475 LADGVLQFGKARLP
-490 AKLDDHQRAIF
+490 

>member
-1 MSIEHIDTLIV
+1 MSIEQVDTLIV

-24 LRQGLPQQSLLILEA
+24 LRQGLPQQSVLILEA

-94 EVLPLI
+94 GVLPLI
-100 RFGHRVQSAN
+100 RFGHKVLSAD

-118 HVTVKRLAD
+118 RVAVKRLAD
-127 DTVLQVQCRFLLM
+127 DAVLQVQCRFLLM
-140 CSGYYNYDHGYTP
+140 CSGYYNYAHGYTP
-153 AFPGMDSF
+153 ALPGMDSF
-161 KGTLVHPQ
+161 KGKVVHPQ
-169 HWPQDLDYSGQHVVV
+169 HWPQDLDYRGQQVVV

-198 AKLAGQVT
+198 AKLAAHVT

-220 RDAMADALRVFL
+220 RDAIADGLRRLL
-232 PAAWAYALTRW
+232 PAKIAFALTRW

-250 FYFTLARS
+250 FYFTLAR
-258 RPALAKARILQGA
+258 RKPDLAKARILQGA

-285 TPSYQPWDQRVC
+285 TPSYKPWDQRIC
-297 LVPDADLFVAIR
+297 LLPDGDLFGAISQGR
-309 KGKAR
+309 AR

-320 DRIEAHGVR
+320 EMIEPQGLR
-329 LHSGALLPADV
+329 LHSGELLPADV

-346 LDLLGFGGMAIAVDG
+346 LDLLGFGGMHIAVDG
-361 VPLKVS
+361 IALKVA

-396 KSDLTGQYVLRVL
+396 KSDLTGQYVLRLL
-409 RHMRRQGFDSVAP
+409 RHMRSHGLDSAVP
-422 QLNDTTVQPEP
+422 QLNDSTVQPES

-448 FPKQGNKKPWRLYQN
+448 FPKQGSKKPWRLYQN

-468 LALRWSA
+468 LTLRWSA
-475 LEDGVLQFGNARPPR
+475 LEDGVLQFGKAPPS
-490 AKLDDHQRAIF
+490 AQ